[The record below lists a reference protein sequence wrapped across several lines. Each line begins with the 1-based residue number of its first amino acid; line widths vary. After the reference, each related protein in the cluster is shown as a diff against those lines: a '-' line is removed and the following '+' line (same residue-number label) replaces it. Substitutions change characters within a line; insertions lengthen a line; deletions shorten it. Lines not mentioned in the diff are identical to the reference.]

1 MAMSELNN
9 LFAGRGGRRT
19 CAVCERSFPLISEV
33 LGICPVCAR
42 AVGGL
47 SRAREAHERS
57 RRRFTLPDLPPRSRD
72 GVRCEQCAAECSIG
86 EGERSYCGV
95 KTVEDGRLLQLAGT
109 PDRGLLHWYRDPLP
123 TNCVADWVCEGHR
136 QEGMHNLAV
145 CYLSCTLDCLFCQ
158 NWQFRDI
165 DPRRSTGTSAEHL
178 AAQANAR
185 TFCACF
191 FGGDPAS
198 QMGHA
203 LAAAKLLGGKGIRVC
218 WETAGTSQPEL
229 LERAARLSLE
239 TGGCL
244 KFDLKAFTDPLH
256 IALTG
261 SSNERTLSNFA
272 RMAELCAERPNGPTL
287 VASTLL
293 VPGYV
298 SPREVGRIAGF
309 IAGLDPEI
317 PYSLLAFGPAY
328 LMTDLPPT
336 SAAHAEEALLAA
348 RDAGLK
354 RVRIGNQHLL
364 GAEYP
369 ALAAGV
375 E

>member
-1 MAMSELNN
+1 MSELNN
-9 LFAGRGGRRT
+9 VFAGREARRV
-19 CAVCERSFPLISEV
+19 CAICERSFPLISEA
-33 LGICPVCAR
+33 LGVCPVCAR

-47 SRAREAHERS
+47 AHAREAHERS
-57 RRRFTLPDLPPRSRD
+57 RRRFALSDLPPRARD
-72 GVRCEQCAAECSIG
+72 GVKCGQCAAECCIG
-86 EGERSYCGV
+86 EGERSYCGM
-95 KTVEDGRLLQLAGT
+95 KTVEEGHLVHLAGT
-109 PDRGLLHWYRDPLP
+109 PERGVLRWYRDPLP
-123 TNCVADWVCEGHR
+123 TNCVADWVCPGR
-136 QEGMHNLAV
+136 DQAGMHNLAV

-158 NWQFRDI
+158 NWQFRDL

-203 LAAAKLLGGKGIRVC
+203 LASAELLAERGLRIC
-218 WETAGTSQPEL
+218 WETAGTSSPDL
-229 LERAARLSLE
+229 LERAALFSLE
-239 TGGCL
+239 TGGCV

-256 IALTG
+256 VALTG
-261 SSNERTLSNFA
+261 SSNRRTLSNFA
-272 RMAELCAERPNGPTL
+272 RMTELCAERSNGPLL
-287 VASTLL
+287 VASTVL

-298 SPREVGRIAGF
+298 DAREVKRIARF
-309 IAGLDPEI
+309 IAEWDPET
-317 PYSLLAFGPAY
+317 PYSLLAFAPAY
-328 LMTDLPPT
+328 LMSDLPPT
-336 SAAHAEEALLAA
+336 SAAHAKEALQAA

-354 RVRIGNQHLL
+354 NVRIGNEHLL

-369 ALAAGV
+369 TAAAGV